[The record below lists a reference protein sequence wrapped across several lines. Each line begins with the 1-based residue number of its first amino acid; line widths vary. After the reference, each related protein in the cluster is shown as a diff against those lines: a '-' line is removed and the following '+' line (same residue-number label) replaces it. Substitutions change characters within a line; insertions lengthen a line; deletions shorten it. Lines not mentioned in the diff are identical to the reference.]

1 MCGHSP
7 VQKNGNHEVITDFV
21 VILVLRHLKMFWI
34 RRRHEW
40 TETQISSIELW
51 IHLSYSFL
59 EVVLGILGHQNVAL
73 CGPLKQEI
81 LKIIIK
87 EQPAVLSRL
96 VRRDVTRL
104 YIFFFWTRGMYHLS
118 LKKKKSSSFLL
129 YIRTTVLPQFWNKK
143 KKETTDDV
151 RENSFWS
158 KVRRQGY
165 DQQGHVNNT
174 FTTHQTSVSI

>member
-7 VQKNGNHEVITDFV
+7 VQKNGNHVVITDFV
-21 VILVLRHLKMFWI
+21 VILVLHHLKMFWI

-40 TETQISSIELW
+40 TETQILPIELW

-104 YIFFFWTRGMYHLS
+104 YKFFLNTRDVPSLVKEEEVVVFLAVCGQRYYH
-118 LKKKKSSSFLL
+118 SFGT
-129 YIRTTVLPQFWNKK
+129 RK